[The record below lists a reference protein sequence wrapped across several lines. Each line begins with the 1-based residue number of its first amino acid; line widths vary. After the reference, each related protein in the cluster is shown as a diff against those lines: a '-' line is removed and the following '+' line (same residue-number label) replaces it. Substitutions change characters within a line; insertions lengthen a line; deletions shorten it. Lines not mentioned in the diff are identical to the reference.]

1 MSDVTEQRRRKR
13 VEPRGIHVGEVA
25 DALKRALREVYHLPC
40 NTKEDSRLSATVT
53 VYLLVDQLLEEL
65 FSDIE
70 EGLHQAGSRQ
80 HAVDLIDAAPDG
92 VRSLIEEW
100 MQEHVFHTGQKEQPR
115 GNEPFTFPQFT
126 TGKA

>member
-13 VEPRGIHVGEVA
+13 AEPRGVHVGEVA

-40 NTKEDSRLSATVT
+40 NIAAESRLSATVT

-92 VRSLIEEW
+92 VRDLIEEY
-100 MQEHVFHTGQKEQPR
+100 MREHVFHDSQKEAPR

-126 TGKA
+126 SGKA